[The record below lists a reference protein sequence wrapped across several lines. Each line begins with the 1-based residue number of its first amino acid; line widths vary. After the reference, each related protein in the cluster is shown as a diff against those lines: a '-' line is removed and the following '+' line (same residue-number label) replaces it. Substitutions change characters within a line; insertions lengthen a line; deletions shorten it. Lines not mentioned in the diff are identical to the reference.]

1 MNDPVRPAA
10 EALKPWLVET
20 RRAIHMRPEL
30 GYEEHETSRRVAA
43 ALAEWGL
50 EVRTGVAKTGVV
62 GLLRTG
68 RPGPTLAIRAD
79 MDALPIEEANDVPYK
94 SRTPGQMH
102 ACGHD
107 AHTAMLLGAARLLA
121 QNPQWLE
128 GCGGNVKFLF
138 QPAEEGRAGGR
149 LMVEEGVL
157 EEPRVD
163 MAIAAHVLPMLPAGM
178 IGTRSGPVL
187 AASDKFNIKVRGKG
201 SHAASPH
208 LSRDPILAAAHVVTA
223 LQGIVSRNVEP
234 FDAGV
239 ISVTR
244 LEAGTAYNIIPDE
257 VTLMGTLRS
266 HREETRELM
275 KRRMEETVRG
285 VAQAFGVEGEF
296 EFVPGYPP
304 LVNDARATALI
315 ERAARAVLGQTKMV
329 EMPLSMGAEDFAY
342 VARQRP
348 AAMFRVGVRNE
359 ARGIVHSLHSSR
371 FDLDEDALPAGAAV
385 FVQAAREFL
394 RDPAAFGV

>member
-1 MNDPVRPAA
+1 MLNPVRAAA

-20 RRAIHMRPEL
+20 RRAIHMQPEL
-30 GYEEHETSRRVAA
+30 GYEEHETAGRVAA
-43 ALAEWGL
+43 ALEEWGL
-50 EVRTGVAKTGVV
+50 DVRRGVARTGVVAV
-62 GLLRTG
+62 LRTG

-79 MDALPIEEANDVPYK
+79 MDALPIEEASEVPYK
-94 SRTPGQMH
+94 SRAAGKMH

-128 GCGGNVKFLF
+128 GCGGNVKFIF

-157 EEPRVD
+157 EDPRVD
-163 MAIAAHVLPMLPAGM
+163 LAIAAHVLPALPVGTV
-178 IGTRSGPVL
+178 GTRSGPVL
-187 AASDKFNIKVRGKG
+187 AASDKFDIRIRGKG
-201 SHAASPH
+201 SHAAYPH

-257 VTLMGTLRS
+257 VRLMGTMRT
-266 HREETRELM
+266 HREETREAM
-275 KRRMEETVRG
+275 KGRMEETLRG
-285 VAQAFGVEGEF
+285 VASAFGTEAEF

-304 LVNDARATALI
+304 LVNSTQATGLI
-315 ERAARAVLGQTKMV
+315 ERAAREVLGEEKMV

-342 VARQRP
+342 IARQRP

-359 ARGIVHSLHSSR
+359 ARGIVHGLHSNR
-371 FDLDEDALPAGAAV
+371 FDLDEDALPVGASV
-385 FVQAAREFL
+385 FAQAAREFL
-394 RDPAAFGV
+394 RDPRAFGV

>member
-1 MNDPVRPAA
+1 MSNPVRAAA

-30 GYEEHETSRRVAA
+30 GYEEHETARRVAA
-43 ALAEWGL
+43 ALEEWGL
-50 EVRTGVAKTGVV
+50 EVRRGVARTGVV
-62 GLLRTG
+62 AVLRTG

-79 MDALPIEEANDVPYK
+79 MDALPIEEASEVSYK
-94 SRTPGQMH
+94 SRAAGKMH

-128 GCGGNVKFLF
+128 GCGGNVKFIF

-157 EEPRVD
+157 EDPRVD
-163 MAIAAHVLPMLPAGM
+163 LAIAAHVLPALPVGTV
-178 IGTRSGPVL
+178 GTRSGPVL
-187 AASDKFNIKVRGKG
+187 AASDKFDIRIRGKG
-201 SHAASPH
+201 SHAAYPH

-257 VTLMGTLRS
+257 VRLMGTMRT
-266 HREETRELM
+266 HREETREAM
-275 KRRMEETVRG
+275 KGRMEETLRG
-285 VAQAFGVEGEF
+285 VASAFGTEAEF

-304 LVNDARATALI
+304 LVNSAQATGLI
-315 ERAARAVLGQTKMV
+315 ERAAREVLGEEKMV

-342 VARQRP
+342 IARQRP

-359 ARGIVHSLHSSR
+359 ARGIVHGLHSNR
-371 FDLDEDALPAGAAV
+371 FDLDEDALPVGASV
-385 FVQAAREFL
+385 FAQAAREFL
-394 RDPAAFGV
+394 RDPRAFGV

>member
-1 MNDPVRPAA
+1 MPHPVRAAA

-30 GYEEHETSRRVAA
+30 GYEEHETSKRVAQ

-50 EVRTGVAKTGVV
+50 EVRTGVAETGVV
-62 GLLRTG
+62 GVLRTG
-68 RPGPTLAIRAD
+68 RPGPTLGIRAD
-79 MDALPIEEANDVPYK
+79 MDALPIEEANDAPYK
-94 SRTPGQMH
+94 SRTPGKMH

-121 QNPQWLE
+121 QNPRWLE
-128 GCGGNVKFLF
+128 GCGGNVKFIF

-149 LMVEEGVL
+149 RMVEEGVL
-157 EEPRVD
+157 EDPRVD
-163 MAIAAHVLPMLPAGM
+163 MAIAAHVLPALPVGTV
-178 IGTRSGPVL
+178 GTRGGPVL
-187 AASDKFNIKVRGKG
+187 AASDKFHITIRGKG
-201 SHAASPH
+201 SHAAYPH
-208 LSRDPILAAAHVVTA
+208 QSRDPIVAAAHAITA
-223 LQGIVSRNVEP
+223 LQAIVSRNVDP

-257 VTLMGTLRS
+257 VRLMGTMRT
-266 HREETRELM
+266 HREETRGAM
-275 KRRMEETVRG
+275 KGRMEETLRG
-285 VAQAFGVEGEF
+285 IALAFGAEAEL

-304 LVNDARATALI
+304 LVNSAQATGLI
-315 ERAARAVLGQTKMV
+315 ERAAREALGEGKLV

-342 VARQRP
+342 IARERP
-348 AAMFRVGVRNE
+348 AAMFRVGIRNE

-371 FDLDEDALPAGAAV
+371 FDLDEDALPVGVSV

-394 RDPAAFGV
+394 RDPGAFGV

>member
-1 MNDPVRPAA
+1 MLNPVRAAA

-20 RRAIHMRPEL
+20 RRAIHMQPEL
-30 GYEEHETSRRVAA
+30 GYEEHETAGRVAA
-43 ALAEWGL
+43 ALEEWGL
-50 EVRTGVAKTGVV
+50 EVRRGVARTGVV
-62 GLLRTG
+62 AVLRTG

-79 MDALPIEEANDVPYK
+79 MDALPIEEASEVPYK
-94 SRTPGQMH
+94 SRAAGKMH

-121 QNPQWLE
+121 QNPRWLE
-128 GCGGNVKFLF
+128 GCGGNVKFIF

-157 EEPRVD
+157 EDPRVD
-163 MAIAAHVLPMLPAGM
+163 LAIAAHVLPALPVGTV
-178 IGTRSGPVL
+178 GTRSGPVL
-187 AASDKFNIKVRGKG
+187 AASDKFDIRIRGKG
-201 SHAASPH
+201 SHAAYPH

-257 VTLMGTLRS
+257 VRLMGTMRT
-266 HREETRELM
+266 HREETREAM
-275 KRRMEETVRG
+275 KGRMEETLRG
-285 VAQAFGVEGEF
+285 VASAFGTEAEF
-296 EFVPGYPP
+296 EFVPGYPA
-304 LVNDARATALI
+304 LVNSAQATGLI
-315 ERAARAVLGQTKMV
+315 ERAAREVLGEEKMV

-342 VARQRP
+342 IARQRP

-359 ARGIVHSLHSSR
+359 ARGIVHGLHSNR
-371 FDLDEDALPAGAAV
+371 FDLDEDALPVGASV
-385 FVQAAREFL
+385 FAQAAREFL
-394 RDPAAFGV
+394 RDPRAFGV